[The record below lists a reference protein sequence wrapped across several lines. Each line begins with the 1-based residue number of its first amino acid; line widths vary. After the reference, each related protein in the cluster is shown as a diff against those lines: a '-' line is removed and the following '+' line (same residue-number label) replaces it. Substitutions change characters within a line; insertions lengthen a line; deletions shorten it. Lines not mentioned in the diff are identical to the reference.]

1 MAGFKFLHVPYKG
14 ASQILGDVMGGQVQ
28 AGIGSYT
35 SLSPLAQAGKLQ
47 LIAAGL
53 IVANESAEFFQDY
66 IKSEYEKYGK
76 IVRSIGLEHKL

>member
-1 MAGFKFLHVPYKG
+1 MAKAAIPTLRSSNAEINRAMQQP
-14 ASQILGDVMGGQVQ
+14 DVN
-28 AGIGSYT
+28 A
-35 SLSPLAQAGKLQ
+35 KLT
-47 LIAAGL
+47 AAGL